1 MQSDIYKHV
10 RVYYLALV
18 VSLGMFLTGYN
29 ISFTGSL
36 AVWEL
41 YYPSNETAYASIKMF
56 PKFATAFYTGG
67 LIGSLVSAPF
77 SAKYGKKHMIMVFNV
92 IFCAGVIFQ
101 LHGGTDRIGTKYMQI
116 GRYISG
122 FGAGAFSAVI
132 PAYVAECGPKE
143 VRGRLTG
150 LLPVALYLGDIIAPQ
165 WNHYLKTH
173 SITHHISWSTLCG
186 MQLVPAI
193 ILAIGLS
200 TLPESPRYLVRAG
213 KLGDAMECLA
223 YLRHTTT
230 DHPVVRSEF
239 AEIGATV
246 IEEDEAKGG
255 LSWIWMFFG
264 KGHFVR
270 FAIGVSIFAIQQLS
284 AQVLVVRWV
293 SEVIDLAPRS
303 TNSRYMALKLY
314 YALKVIVTLSAVLFR
329 AEKSGR
335 RQSLMK
341 SAMSTSILFYVLSIF
356 AQHQPNLH
364 APLSIG
370 SLYGMLLAVLLYFCC
385 LAYSYGWGPFPWIYV
400 SEIFP
405 NRTRHYGLSIS
416 TSIIWLRLLNGTKV
430 GKVAWNSGFNY
441 KVFFYLG
448 IANIAVSAVY
458 AYFLPE
464 TTGKSLEEMDVL
476 FGTIQ
481 PEDRE
486 RNILIASKSIPTEK
500 TDLGM
505 VESEK
510 DFVAHSAAIKQVLHR
525 NAQPCPLCFM
535 NLAWSG
541 ANEVG

>member
-1 MQSDIYKHV
+1 MLFDLCQFVLK
-10 RVYYLALV
+10 LV

-101 LHGGTDRIGTKYMQI
+101 LHGGTDRIGTKHMQI

-132 PAYVAECGPKE
+132 PAYVAECSPKE
-143 VRGRLTG
+143 VRGRMTG

-200 TLPESPRYLVRAG
+200 TLPESPRYL
-213 KLGDAMECLA
+213 
-223 YLRHTTT
+223 
-230 DHPVVRSEF
+230 
-239 AEIGATV
+239 
-246 IEEDEAKGG
+246 
-255 LSWIWMFFG
+255 
-264 KGHFVR
+264 
-270 FAIGVSIFAIQQLS
+270 QLS